1 MTDKFQEATPCCVVV
16 LVLPEVFRKF
26 EDPCR
31 QDRRLDF
38 YRAFVGI
45 VPLVFLDYRR
55 FCRLIQVVGI
65 SRRLRN
71 SNTE

>member
-1 MTDKFQEATPCCVVV
+1 
-16 LVLPEVFRKF
+16 
-26 EDPCR
+26 
-31 QDRRLDF
+31 
-38 YRAFVGI
+38 

-65 SRRLRN
+65 SWRLRN

>member
-1 MTDKFQEATPCCVVV
+1 
-16 LVLPEVFRKF
+16 VFRKF

-55 FCRLIQVVGI
+55 FCHLIQVVGI
-65 SRRLRN
+65 SWRLRN